1 MTALDLPKPPGWTE
15 AAAERIPA
23 DAGDRRYTRL
33 SRPDGARAVLMQ
45 ALVAASAQAAA
56 QFAAFRRIGLW
67 LRDLGLGAPAEIW
80 VDAERGLLLLE
91 DLGPLSFAA
100 LLDAGDPA
108 AETAYAS
115 SVDVLA
121 HVAGAD
127 APCGLD
133 APGPETLAAMIAPT
147 LAALPGDVAE
157 ATGLAPALSEALT
170 DLSGVAPVVALR
182 DVHAENLIWR
192 ADRTGLARVGLL
204 DFQDALL
211 LPDGYDLASLLD
223 DPRREVPLAWRAAL
237 IDRYAGARGMPAAA
251 MAARVDLL
259 SLLRNLRIHGIFR
272 RLETGGGRPRYARFQ
287 PRVRALIARTVAR
300 PGLGGLRD
308 PVRRLLDATAHW
320 EAAVR

>member
-1 MTALDLPKPPGWTE
+1 MTGLDLPEPPGWAD
-15 AAAERIPA
+15 AAAESIPA

-33 SRPDGARAVLMQ
+33 SRPDGARAILMQ
-45 ALVAASAQAAA
+45 APVETSPQAAA
-56 QFAAFRRIGLW
+56 QFTAFRRIGRW

-91 DLGPLSFAA
+91 DLGPVSFAA

-108 AETAYAS
+108 SETAYAT

-121 HVAGAD
+121 HVAAAD
-127 APCGLD
+127 APSGLD
-133 APGPETLAAMIAPT
+133 APGPEALAAMIAPT

-157 ATGLAPALSEALT
+157 ATGLAPALSEVLK
-170 DLSGVAPVVALR
+170 DLSGAAPVVSLR

-192 ADRTGLARVGLL
+192 PDRTGLARVGLL

-223 DPRREVPLAWRAAL
+223 DPRRDVPPAWRAAL
-237 IDRYAGARGMPAAA
+237 IGRYAEARGVPASA
-251 MAARVDLL
+251 MGARVDLL

-272 RLETGGGRPRYARFQ
+272 RLETIGGRPSYARFQ
-287 PRVRALIARTVAR
+287 PRVRALITRTVER
-300 PGLGGLRD
+300 PGLGMLRD
-308 PVRRLLDATAHW
+308 PVLRLLDATARW
-320 EAAVR
+320 EEAAR

>member
-1 MTALDLPKPPGWTE
+1 MTALDLPNPPGWAG

-45 ALVAASAQAAA
+45 APVETSPQAAA
-56 QFAAFRRIGLW
+56 QFIAFRRIGQW

-80 VDAERGLLLLE
+80 VDAGRGLLLLE

-115 SVDVLA
+115 AVDMLA

-133 APGPETLAAMIAPT
+133 APGPEALAAMIAPT

-170 DLSGVAPVVALR
+170 ALSGAAPVVALR

-192 ADRTGLARVGLL
+192 PDRTGLARVGLL

-223 DPRREVPLAWRAAL
+223 DPRRDVPLAWRAAL
-237 IDRYAGARGMPAAA
+237 IGRYAEARGMPAAA

-287 PRVRALIARTVAR
+287 PRVRALIARTVEC
-300 PGLGGLRD
+300 PGLDRLRD
-308 PVRRLLDATAHW
+308 PVHRLLDATVQW